1 MFLGNDKMFDIYRLM
16 ISAICTAITYP
27 VEELLLT
34 IVDSAQR
41 VLADVFAGLFN
52 R

>member
-1 MFLGNDKMFDIYRLM
+1 MLNIYELM
-16 ISAICTAITYP
+16 VNAVCTAIAYP
-27 VEELLLT
+27 IESAMMTV
-34 IVDSAQR
+34 VDSLKN

>member
-1 MFLGNDKMFDIYRLM
+1 MIIYELM

-27 VEELLLT
+27 IEEFMVT
-34 IVDSAQR
+34 IVDSGQR